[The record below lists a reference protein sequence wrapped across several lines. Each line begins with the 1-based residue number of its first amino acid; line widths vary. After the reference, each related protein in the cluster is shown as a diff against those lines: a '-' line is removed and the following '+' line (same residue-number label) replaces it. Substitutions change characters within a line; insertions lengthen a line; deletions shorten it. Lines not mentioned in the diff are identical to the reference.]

1 MPYKVS
7 EMKKKLLAVFFIL
20 SQLYLLSQTVYEN
33 SMDGRVYVK
42 FTKASLKSLLEEN
55 PNNLPLKK
63 FDQLSSIFLKYGVT
77 KVCRP
82 FYQASD
88 DEKLPFILR
97 LEFTQIDKVDDLIKE
112 LTIQE
117 NIEYAERVSFNKID
131 ATPNDAL
138 FATIN
143 GSTHL
148 NQINAQNAWNVFNG
162 NSNITVAIV
171 DNAVMWNHIDLA
183 SNTYTNAAEIAG
195 NNLDDDGNGYIDD
208 VNGWDVADGDNNP
221 IPSNLNM
228 NHGTHCA
235 GIAGAV
241 SNNGIGVA
249 SIGWNIK
256 LIPVKCQPNL
266 GLTFGVSYGYEGI
279 IYAVKAKA
287 RIISC
292 SWGSSLYSDA
302 EQSIINYAWNKG
314 CIVIASAGN
323 NGNNAFNYPG
333 AYNNVYAVAAVD
345 PSDVKSSIS
354 SFGTW
359 VDICAPGNNILSTYP
374 YSSIP
379 DYQPSS
385 GTSMSTPLVA
395 GLAALMLSK
404 SPHMT
409 KTDVLNCISS
419 TAVNIYTIAGNSAFG
434 SGSQLGAGRIEA
446 FAAMNCAAT
455 YSAVPP
461 IANFYAF
468 PLKICPSSTVS
479 FKDSSLYSPTS
490 FTWTFQ
496 GGTPATSNAQ
506 NPIVSYSSPG
516 IYSVSLA
523 VSNTN
528 GTNTKVKLGYISVA
542 NPINLPFIEGFENPL
557 FLPNNWS
564 ENNIQND
571 AMFWERTNTVGGF
584 GTSTACVKFDN
595 YNHNVVGERDEMRS
609 PKFDFSN
616 VASARLRF
624 DVAYARYDA
633 FGSDTLEVK
642 LSTNCGASWN
652 SIYLKGGTQLA
663 TAPDN
668 TASFSPSPA
677 QWRRDTIDISTLVAG
692 QNNVM
697 FSFINRGRFGQIIY
711 LDNINIALPQFTLGA
726 TVPAQVCENSF
737 VSIANTTTG
746 SATYSWTF
754 SGGNP
759 AVSNL
764 SNPIV
769 TYSAS
774 GIYTIQ
780 MQASNGGSV
789 SVINKT
795 ISVQPT
801 LSITIN
807 GTTSICEGETATL
820 SASGAST
827 YTWIGLGTTNPIN
840 VNPATSTIYTVTGSN
855 GGCNDTKTISL
866 TVIPVPALSVN
877 SIPSFTVCSGESI
890 QLNAAGNFSTY
901 SWAPGANTLSTQHVT
916 LQTNQTY
923 SLSATS
929 ASGCVA
935 NLLVSLV
942 ANPLPISVIS
952 SSASG
957 CGSVCLGMINA
968 TSSMGTAP
976 YTYSLTNSNCTVLP
990 CSNLCAGNYSLT
1002 TTDAMGCKN
1011 TNSILINS
1019 TFNNVSAVINA
1030 TAASCAT
1037 CSDGIIEAII
1047 AGASGNLTY
1056 SWAPNVGN
1064 SQMLQNILPGC
1075 YTLTATD
1082 ALNCSVTSSAC
1093 VSFVAGIEHNSN
1105 QLNNVQ
1111 LFPNPVKDKLFIE
1124 GLYSM
1129 SDIKIIN
1136 SIGQVVLTMQAINTK
1151 ATLNLNELSSGLYL
1165 IEIHTGNDMIIKK
1178 ILLDK

>member
-7 EMKKKLLAVFFIL
+7 EMKKKLLSVFFVL
-20 SQLYLLSQTVYEN
+20 SQLFLSSQTVYEN

-42 FTKASLKSLLEEN
+42 FTKASLKSVLEEN
-55 PNNLPLKK
+55 PNDVPLKK
-63 FDQLSSIFLKYGVT
+63 FEKLNNIFLKYGVT

-82 FYQASD
+82 FYQAND
-88 DEKLPFILR
+88 DEKLPYILR
-97 LEFTQIDKVDDLIKE
+97 LEFTHIKKVDEFINE
-112 LTIQE
+112 LKAIE
-117 NIEYAERVSFNKID
+117 NVEYAERVSLNKID

-138 FATIN
+138 FATLN

-171 DNAVMWNHIDLA
+171 DNAVMWNHIDLV
-183 SNTYTNAAEIAG
+183 SNTYTNTSEIAG
-195 NNLDDDGNGYIDD
+195 NNIDDDGNGYIDD

-235 GIAGAV
+235 GIAGAA

-419 TAVNIYTIAGNSAFG
+419 TAVNVYTIAGNSAFV

-496 GGTPATSNAQ
+496 GGTPATSNVQ
-506 NPIVSYSSPG
+506 NPIVNYSSPG

-523 VSNTN
+523 VSNAN
-528 GTNTKVKLGYISVA
+528 GTNTKVKLGYINVA

-595 YNHNVVGERDEMRS
+595 YNHNVVGERDEIRS

-616 VASARLRF
+616 VASAKLRF

-668 TASFSPSPA
+668 TASFSPSAA
-677 QWRRDTIDISTLVAG
+677 QWRRDTVDISTLVAG

-711 LDNINIALPQFTLGA
+711 LDNINIALPQFTLGNSIP
-726 TVPAQVCENSF
+726 TQVCENAN
-737 VSIANTTTG
+737 VSIVNTSTG

-759 AVSNL
+759 AASNL

-769 TYSAS
+769 TYSAA

-789 SVINKT
+789 SVLNKT

-801 LSITIN
+801 LAITIN
-807 GTTSICEGETATL
+807 GTTSICEGETTTL
-820 SASGAST
+820 TANGAST
-827 YTWIGLGTTNPIN
+827 YSWVGFGTANTISVSPL
-840 VNPATSTIYTVTGSN
+840 VTTIYTVTGSN
-855 GGCNDTKTISL
+855 GGCNNTKTISL
-866 TVIPVPALSVN
+866 TVIQVPALGVS
-877 SIPSFTVCSGESI
+877 SIPSFTVCSGEAI
-890 QLNAAGNFSTY
+890 QLNATGNFSSF
-901 SWAPGANTLSTQHVT
+901 SWAPGANTLSTQQVT

-929 ASGCVA
+929 ASGCVV
-935 NLLVSLV
+935 NLLIPLV

-952 SSASG
+952 TSASG
-957 CGSVCLGMINA
+957 CGTVCLGIIDA

-976 YTYSLTNSNCTVLP
+976 YTYSLTSSTCTVLP
-990 CSNLCAGNYSLT
+990 CNNLCVGNYSLI
-1002 TTDAMGCKN
+1002 TTDALGCKN
-1011 TNSILINS
+1011 TTSTQINNS
-1019 TFNNVSAVINA
+1019 TNNVSAVMNS

-1037 CSDGIIEAII
+1037 CSDGIIEAIVS
-1047 AGASGNLTY
+1047 GGSGNLSY
-1056 SWAPNVGN
+1056 NWLPSGANASMLKNVA
-1064 SQMLQNILPGC
+1064 PGC
-1075 YTLTATD
+1075 YTLTVTD
-1082 ALNCSVTSSAC
+1082 ALNCSITNSVCVTFAT
-1093 VSFVAGIEHNSN
+1093 GIEHNSN

-1124 GLYSM
+1124 GLNSM

-1136 SIGQVVLTMQAINTK
+1136 SIGQVVLTMQSINPMT
-1151 ATLNLNELSSGLYL
+1151 TLNLNELCSGLYL
-1165 IEIHTGNDMIIKK
+1165 IEISNGNDLMIKK
-1178 ILLDK
+1178 IVIDK